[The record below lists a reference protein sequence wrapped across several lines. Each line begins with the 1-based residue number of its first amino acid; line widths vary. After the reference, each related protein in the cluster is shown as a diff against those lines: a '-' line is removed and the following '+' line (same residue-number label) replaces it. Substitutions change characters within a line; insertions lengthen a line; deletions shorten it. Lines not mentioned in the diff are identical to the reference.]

1 MKDLNRNM
9 SSIYCHI
16 QVIILKDYQLT
27 VVRRSVGP
35 QDPESY
41 DDESISFPR

>member
-1 MKDLNRNM
+1 M

-16 QVIILKDYQLT
+16 IILKHYQLI
-27 VVRRSVGP
+27 VARRSVGP

-41 DDESISFPR
+41 DDESISSREV